1 MNRKE
6 ILVVYKQ
13 GPEAVVQ
20 LVTNMAA
27 RIQELEHRTKKN
39 SKNSHKP
46 PSTDGLNKPKTT
58 SLRGKSERKTGGQ
71 PGHIGHTLHQV
82 AEPDVIIQHP
92 VTHCSGCHA
101 SLAEEPAIRTK
112 KRQVFDIPPIF
123 LAVTQHETEQK
134 VCPHCRCVEEST
146 FPKEVTNSTQYGP
159 HIQQLIVY
167 LKYHQHLSLERTA
180 EFFEDVCHHPIS
192 QGTINRV
199 LQVVSERL
207 MPLEA
212 QLHAHLLQEPVV
224 HCDETG
230 FRNQGKT
237 EWVHT
242 VSTQHMTLQY
252 RHEKRGKEA
261 MDAIGFL
268 PAYEGI
274 TVHDGWRS
282 YFTYES
288 CEHVL
293 CHVHHLRELKG
304 IYEQT
309 NQTWAKEMIDFL
321 LTAKV
326 AKEQANGQL
335 RAEQLVHFEKEFD
348 RILAQGEQLNPTP
361 QKEKKSRGRPKQ
373 TPARNLLD
381 RLGNHRDAVL
391 AFLIHPAIPF
401 DNNQAERDIRS
412 IKVQQ
417 KISGSFRS
425 AYGADNF
432 LRVKSVIS
440 TLKKQRKSI
449 FHAIQ
454 ELLETGTIQLDNP
467 FTER

>member
-1 MNRKE
+1 M
-6 ILVVYKQ
+6 VFS
-13 GPEAVVQ
+13 
-20 LVTNMAA
+20 
-27 RIQELEHRTKKN
+27 TKKN
-39 SKNSHKP
+39 SQNSHKP

-82 AEPDVIIQHP
+82 AEPDVIIHHP

-101 SLAEEPAIRTK
+101 SLEQEPVLRTK
-112 KRQVFDIPPIF
+112 KRQVFDIPPI
-123 LAVTQHETEQK
+123 LLEVTQHETEQK
-134 VCPHCRCVEEST
+134 ICPHCQRVEESA
-146 FPKEVTNSTQYGP
+146 FPVTVTNHTQYGP
-159 HIQQLIVY
+159 RIQQLIVY

-199 LQVVSERL
+199 LQVVSEKLR
-207 MPLEA
+207 PLEA
-212 QLHAHLLQEPVV
+212 QLRTHLCQSPVV

-242 VSTQHMTLQY
+242 VSTAHMTLQY
-252 RHEKRGKEA
+252 RHEKRGKDA
-261 MDAIGFL
+261 MDEIGFL
-268 PAYEGI
+268 PAYQGI

-282 YFTYES
+282 YFTYDS
-288 CEHVL
+288 CQHVL
-293 CHVHHLRELKG
+293 CHAHHLRELQG
-304 IYEQT
+304 IDEQT
-309 NQTWAKEMIDFL
+309 NQAWAKEMIDFL
-321 LTAKV
+321 LM
-326 AKEQANGQL
+326 AKEAKAHAAGQL
-335 RAEQLVHFEKEFD
+335 SAEQLMHFEKEFD
-348 RILAQGEQLNPTP
+348 RILAQGEQLNPPP
-361 QKEKKSRGRPKQ
+361 QKEKKRGRPKQ
-373 TPARNLLD
+373 SPARNLLD
-381 RLGNHRDAVL
+381 RLRNHRDAVL

-440 TLKKQRKSI
+440 TLKKQGKSV

-467 FTER
+467 FTKR